1 MAIFDTTQVPLQ
13 EPMYINGQLS
23 QVWHMFFL
31 RLSRVAAVDDGVDLT
46 NITQLAHQA
55 PTQATQGQ
63 MLIDMGVL
71 KESPPLMQQQA
82 HQKEIPQPLQ
92 AVFLHPDQYAPLANI
107 NITNS
112 HPNSFVSVNIPAE
125 QDTQPVA
132 IPPSEIIHDSI

>member
-1 MAIFDTTQVPLQ
+1 MPIFDTTQVPLQ

-31 RLSRVAAVDDGVDLT
+31 RLSRVTAVNDQVDLT

-63 MLIDMGVL
+63 MLIDIDVL

-92 AVFLHPDQYAPLANI
+92 AVFLHPDQYAPLVSANI
-107 NITNS
+107 NQQVLTPTINL
-112 HPNSFVSVNIPAE
+112 PSVEVIR
-125 QDTQPVA
+125 
-132 IPPSEIIHDSI
+132 DSI

>member
-1 MAIFDTTQVPLQ
+1 MAMFDTTQVPIQ

-23 QVWHMFFL
+23 QVWLMFFL
-31 RLSRVAAVDDGVDLT
+31 RLSQVASVDDAVDLT

-63 MLIDMGVL
+63 MLIDIGVL

-92 AVFLHPDQYAPLANI
+92 AVFLLPEFHAPLAI
-107 NITNS
+107 MPS
-112 HPNSFVSVNIPAE
+112 
-125 QDTQPVA
+125 
-132 IPPSEIIHDSI
+132 SEILNDSI